1 MLDDQARPDDH
12 ALSPPHGARVTA
24 IKSSG
29 GNFDVIKQQKFTVPL
44 LSLGTTM
51 ANKNDFTPEEWA
63 KVLESIMVAGIAV
76 SAADP
81 SGLWGTLKEAAAGS
95 LALAAA
101 KRDPNS
107 NELIKAAVAD
117 FERSNDGS
125 ILAMR
130 ERFAQAE
137 PTECVQRS
145 LASLREVSA
154 IVDAKAPDEAAAFKT
169 WLRELSQKVAEAAVE
184 GSFLGFGG
192 VRVSDAETA
201 TLRDISKALGT
212 AS

>member
-1 MLDDQARPDDH
+1 M
-12 ALSPPHGARVTA
+12 
-24 IKSSG
+24 SSG
-29 GNFDVIKQQKFTVPL
+29 ANFDVIKQQKYLAKKL
-44 LSLGTTM
+44 LSLETAM
-51 ANKNDFTPEEWA
+51 ANKNDFSPEEWT
-63 KVLESIMVAGIAV
+63 KVLESIIAAGIAV
-76 SAADP
+76 SAVAP
-81 SGLWGTLKEAAAGS
+81 SGLWGTLKEAAAGTP
-95 LALAAA
+95 ALAAA

-117 FERSNDGS
+117 FERSDNGS

-137 PTECVQRS
+137 RTESVRRS

-169 WLRELSQKVAEAAVE
+169 WLREISQKVAEAAVE

-201 TLRDISKALGT
+201 ALRDISKALDM

>member
-1 MLDDQARPDDH
+1 
-12 ALSPPHGARVTA
+12 
-24 IKSSG
+24 
-29 GNFDVIKQQKFTVPL
+29 
-44 LSLGTTM
+44 M
-51 ANKNDFTPEEWA
+51 ANKNDFTPEEWT

-81 SGLWGTLKEAAAGS
+81 SGLWGTLKEAAASS

-101 KRDPNS
+101 KRDPSS
-107 NELIKAAVAD
+107 NELIKAAIAD
-117 FERSNDGS
+117 FERSDEGRSS

-130 ERFAQAE
+130 ERFAKAD

-154 IVDAKAPDEAAAFKT
+154 IVDAKAPDDAAAFKT
-169 WLRELSQKVAEAAVE
+169 WLRDISQKVAEAALE

-192 VRVSDAETA
+192 VRISDAETA
-201 TLRDISKALGT
+201 TLRDISEALGT

>member
-1 MLDDQARPDDH
+1 MRYQCRPKR
-12 ALSPPHGARVTA
+12 SPVARVTA

-29 GNFDVIKQQKFTVPL
+29 ANFDVIKQQKFTVPL

-51 ANKNDFTPEEWA
+51 ANKNDFTPEEWT

-76 SAADP
+76 SAAEP

-107 NELIKAAVAD
+107 NELIKAAIAA
-117 FERSNDGS
+117 FERSGDGS

-169 WLRELSQKVAEAAVE
+169 WLREISQKVAEAAVE
-184 GSFLGFGG
+184 GSFFGFGG

-201 TLRDISKALGT
+201 TLREISKALGM